1 DGFLSAAAAEA
12 TPLNEIG
19 TDFSKTSVVAERTI
33 AAGIVGGTVA
43 SATGGS
49 FMNGAKTATFAEMF
63 NDTAHEMLRQQE
75 ALKSRYIK
83 AVEAWQAKVWATN
96 NELHNLSFSLR
107 VSMALGLTTLFVP
120 PLWGMSAEL
129 LGGGAVVE
137 MENGV
142 IEFQRVGSA
151 LKTDLYHAFP
161 DVVDNFADES
171 SVFQLRNGE
180 NLYQV
185 EGSFNGVGGRFEWI
199 EHNETITHRLFVKGG
214 IINGIPIAP

>member
-1 DGFLSAAAAEA
+1 
-12 TPLNEIG
+12 
-19 TDFSKTSVVAERTI
+19 
-33 AAGIVGGTVA
+33 
-43 SATGGS
+43 
-49 FMNGAKTATFAEMF
+49 MNGAKTATFAEMF